1 MADREKIDLLSKGN
15 YDTWKIQ
22 VEALLVK
29 SDGWPYVFGSCLK
42 PESGTDQTAPAKW
55 ELADRKA
62 RSDLILS
69 ISAFELGQIKYCK
82 IARETLLKLE
92 ENYQSKGPARKAT
105 FLKQLTT
112 SIMKQGT
119 DIGQHL
125 DKLFDAVDK
134 LSHMDLEIN
143 NDLLAIILLHIQYIH
158 TYTTPSY
165 SLPASFENFRCAIET
180 RDELSK
186 PEVLKIKILGEA
198 DAVKNRA
205 E

>member
-1 MADREKIDLLSKGN
+1 
-15 YDTWKIQ
+15 
-22 VEALLVK
+22 
-29 SDGWPYVFGSCLK
+29 
-42 PESGTDQTAPAKW
+42 
-55 ELADRKA
+55 
-62 RSDLILS
+62 
-69 ISAFELGQIKYCK
+69 
-82 IARETLLKLE
+82 
-92 ENYQSKGPARKAT
+92 
-105 FLKQLTT
+105 
-112 SIMKQGT
+112 MKQGT

-143 NDLLAIILLHIQYIH
+143 NDLLAIILLHIQYIN

-198 DAVKNRA
+198 DAVKNR
-205 E
+205 EE